1 MGVHSTPRAS
11 ISAYAAR
18 PVTKAPDWHGLVRMD
33 LLFNNL
39 STGLFLVAALG
50 ELVAPA
56 SFRPLAPVAYPIAL
70 LFLVADLVCLV
81 LDLGDP
87 SRFHHMLRVWKP
99 SSPMSLGTWFLTAYA
114 APLTALSLLSLL
126 PGGGVLEAV
135 RRTILVVGLAPAVA
149 TAVYKGVLFSTTAQ
163 RGWRDARWLGGYL
176 INAALVLGAAEAL
189 LLAIVMGQPRAMIAL
204 RLALRLLLLL
214 NLLGLALLLV
224 DLRDALSGA
233 RRIGGRGRQTPPTAV
248 ARAGR
253 PYSLGARGATHPL
266 GRCGCPQRA
275 GRSAASSGTA
285 KPRRLSH
292 TLPTYRRER
301 APIGLSLSVMTC
313 SFQYAPLQSP
323 G

>member
-1 MGVHSTPRAS
+1 MGIDSTPRAS

-18 PVTKAPDWHGLVRMD
+18 PVTKAPDWHGLVRLD

-56 SFRPLAPVAYPIAL
+56 SLRPIAVVAYPIAL

-99 SSPMSLGTWFLTAYA
+99 SSPMSLGTWCLTAYA
-114 APLTALSLLSLL
+114 VPLTALAVISLL
-126 PGGGVLEAV
+126 PGGGVSDAA
-135 RRTILVVGLAPAVA
+135 RRAILVAGLVPAVA
-149 TAVYKGVLFSTTAQ
+149 AGVYKGVLFSTTAQ
-163 RGWRDARWLGGYL
+163 RGWGDARWLGGYL

-189 LLAIVMGQPRAMIAL
+189 LLAIVMGQPRAVIAL

-224 DLRDALSGA
+224 DLRDALSAA
-233 RRIGGRGRQTPPTAV
+233 RRRRDLLVLGVLAVVGGKLLPLLLLALEAPIPLVVAV
-248 ARAGR
+248 LLIL
-253 PYSLGARGATHPL
+253 LGAVVVRNELVGLPHRL
-266 GRCGCPQRA
+266 GQP
-275 GRSAASSGTA
+275 
-285 KPRRLSH
+285 SH
-292 TLPTYRRER
+292 
-301 APIGLSLSVMTC
+301 G
-313 SFQYAPLQSP
+313 

>member
-99 SSPMSLGTWFLTAYA
+99 SSPMSLGTWCLTAYA

-163 RGWRDARWLGGYL
+163 RGWRDARWLGAYL

-224 DLRDALSGA
+224 DLRDALSDA
-233 RRIGGRGRQTPPTAV
+233 RRRRDLLVLGVLAVVGGKLLPQLLLALDAPIPLVLAV
-248 ARAGR
+248 LLIL
-253 PYSLGARGATHPL
+253 LGAVVVRNELVGLPHRL
-266 GRCGCPQRA
+266 GQP
-275 GRSAASSGTA
+275 
-285 KPRRLSH
+285 SH
-292 TLPTYRRER
+292 
-301 APIGLSLSVMTC
+301 G
-313 SFQYAPLQSP
+313 